1 MVLAGDVE
9 EIGRRLSGRHGS
21 DVIRDDAL
29 AAARRHRVHLLLT
42 PDDLAPDARPAFAA
56 ELRAAAALDAAGEI
70 ELRRLL
76 SALRTELIDALLMKG
91 AGLAYTVYRAPHV
104 RPRVDTDLLV
114 RPESIDAADR
124 VLADAGWRRD
134 VEPSFALAASQR
146 HYAKPGP
153 LNQPWRVDLH
163 WSIAN
168 PRVFADAVSFD
179 ELHAAAIDVPALGED
194 ARTLGQADA
203 LYVACVHRVAHH
215 DDAVDLLWLWDIY
228 LLAERLSDDERR
240 RFVALSTRT
249 SMTAVCIRGLD
260 LVAAWLGPGAA
271 GHLAAALRACGGA
284 DEPSAAFLGGLT
296 PADQLL
302 SDLKVLPGWR
312 PRVAMLAEHA
322 LPSAAYMRSR
332 YPTWPRVLLPLAY
345 AHRFVRGLPAW
356 FRHR

>member
-9 EIGRRLSGRHGS
+9 EIGRRLSWRHGPN
-21 DVIRDDAL
+21 VIRGDVL

-42 PDDLAPDARPAFAA
+42 PDDLDPDARPAFAA

-91 AGLAYTVYRAPHV
+91 AGLAYTVYRAPHL

-124 VLADAGWRRD
+124 VLVDAGWRRD
-134 VEPSFALAASQR
+134 VEPSFTQAASQR
-146 HYAKPGP
+146 HYTKPGP

-163 WSIAN
+163 WRIAN
-168 PRVFADAVSFD
+168 PRVFADAVTCD
-179 ELHAAAIDVPALGED
+179 ELIAAAIDVPALGEA
-194 ARTLGQADA
+194 ARTLGYEHA

-249 SMTAVCIRGLD
+249 SMTAICIRGLD
-260 LVAAWLGPGAA
+260 LVAAWLGQGAA
-271 GHLAAALRACGGA
+271 AHLASALRSSGAA

-296 PADQLL
+296 QADVLL
-302 SDLKVLPGWR
+302 SDLKVLSGWR

-322 LPSAAYMRSR
+322 LPSTAYMRSR
-332 YPTWPRVLLPLAY
+332 YPTWPRLFLPFAY